1 MFTETLFWQNLFGF
15 PLWGNLGGRYRG
27 FRRFRIGWR
36 GSEGDRAKLGV
47 RGLRRAREASTK
59 FSEVRYPRQYSRTV
73 YIHLHTPS
81 HASAHRTVP

>member
-27 FRRFRIGWR
+27 LRRFRIGWR

-47 RGLRRAREASTK
+47 RGLRR
-59 FSEVRYPRQYSRTV
+59 VNLQYVYVQTV
-73 YIHLHTPS
+73 IFCIK
-81 HASAHRTVP
+81 